1 MKEFADHEK
10 SYKLL
15 NEVLP
20 KLDPMFAHTYIQ
32 ECAIMEKKINDHLP
46 FNDITGYEIKGVKGN
61 SYLKINLREPII
73 QFVPNE
79 LQHFRHHFDSR
90 TFSET
95 DKQYTYG
102 FIPSYIPTLNHL
114 TLYVPYGSTIEEE
127 TSTDKDYDNFTIFE
141 MKSKNQT
148 PPSVDTLNRF
158 QKQYAEK
165 YIGIQNKNIRDK
177 IKMCF
182 EFCYWNLPDVST
194 MGKIMSIFPEKQFG
208 FIDTEQKGIPD
219 VYFHTSS
226 ATDILT
232 TGDYV
237 DYDLKSHNNGK
248 SEAINVKKTEKRNNF
263 SMFHNFIYDRPSSIV
278 DIVVPRKTIAR
289 IDEIQKNDE
298 KINLISE
305 TDPVI
310 TRSAKVTFLIDTGDE
325 LKTKTQNMFVTK
337 NVLDGLENGDL
348 INCVLAK
355 SIIPKR
361 SRMHFSNFVVVG
373 RIGPKIIFD
382 IKHFV
387 ALAAW
392 KKLQKIDDNKSLC
405 SIGSISEF
413 RKNVLRLISQI
424 DFDMLKFMV
433 TDKVLNDNINSAI
446 GNLFPL
452 FILKDDVVYHNP
464 PALIAHIA
472 HFYPDAL
479 EDKELM
485 VDISMLFDIFLN
497 NQKDWGPSAQRI
509 VQTYEYFEKVKLEQ
523 KGIIDLN
530 HFIRCIPSI
539 ANRIVY
545 SRLFSQHWKQWL
557 PASDE

>member
-1 MKEFADHEK
+1 MKEFSDHEK

-15 NEVLP
+15 NTVLP
-20 KLDPMFAHTYIQ
+20 KFDPMFAHTYIQ
-32 ECAIMEKKINDHLP
+32 ECIMMEKKINDHLP
-46 FNDITGYEIKGVKGN
+46 FNDIGERQIKGVKGN

-73 QFVPNE
+73 QFVPHE

-90 TFSET
+90 IFKET
-95 DKQYTYG
+95 DKQFTYA

-114 TLYVPYGSTIEEE
+114 TLYVPYSSTIEEE
-127 TSTDKDYDNFTIFE
+127 TSTDKDYDNFTIFQ

-158 QKQYAEK
+158 EKQYAEK
-165 YIGIQNKNIRDK
+165 YVGIENKNIQEK
-177 IKMCF
+177 IRMCF

-194 MGKIMSIFPEKQFG
+194 MGKIISIFPEKQFG
-208 FIDTEQKGIPD
+208 FIDVGQKGMPNL
-219 VYFHTSS
+219 YFRTSS
-226 ATDILT
+226 TTDILSK
-232 TGDYV
+232 GDYV
-237 DYDLKSHNNGK
+237 DYDLKSYNNGK
-248 SEAINVKKTEKRNNF
+248 SEAINIKKTEKRNNF
-263 SMFHNFIYDRPSSIV
+263 SMIHNFIYDRPSSIV
-278 DIVVPRKTIAR
+278 DIVVPRKTIAK
-289 IDEIQKNDE
+289 IDEINENDE

-310 TRSAKVTFLIDTGDE
+310 VRNAKVTFLIDTGDE

-355 SIIPKR
+355 SISPKR
-361 SRMHFSNFVVVG
+361 SQMSFSNFVVVG
-373 RIGPKIIFD
+373 KIGKKIVFD

-405 SIGSISEF
+405 RIGSLSEF
-413 RKNVLRLISQI
+413 RKNVLGLITQI
-424 DFDMLKFMV
+424 DFDMLKFID

-446 GNLFPL
+446 ENLFPL

-472 HFYPDAL
+472 NFYPDAL

-485 VDISMLFDIFLN
+485 VDVSMLFDTFLN
-497 NQKDWGPSAQRI
+497 NQKDWGPSSQIKLR
-509 VQTYEYFEKVKLEQ
+509 THEYFEKVQLDQ

-530 HFIRCIPSI
+530 HFISCIPSI
-539 ANRIVY
+539 ANRVVY
-545 SRLFSQHWKQWL
+545 SRLLSQHWKQWIS
-557 PASDE
+557 ASD